1 MTDSFRSPES
11 DLTKP
16 VIVDLLVRGAS
27 AVATCAPGG
36 RAPTEPARGR
46 ELADAA
52 VVARGAVAIDGGVIV
67 AIAPESE
74 ILQKFIGKQTIDAR
88 GGIVIPGLVDA
99 HTHPVFVNGREDDFE
114 RKTRG
119 ETYQQIAAAGG
130 GILSSVRGVRG
141 ASDGELLEKVKL
153 RFERFLDLGTTT
165 VEAKSG
171 YGLSAEDELRSLRA
185 IARAG
190 ENCNITVVAT
200 LLAAHALPPEFKQ
213 DRKSYIKMV
222 RDEVA
227 PAAAREKL
235 ATFHDVFVDEGF
247 FTIDEARE
255 LLVSSLLFGLKPKL
269 HADELGTTG
278 ASELAVELGAAS
290 ADHLDHISKSG
301 IVKIAGSETICV
313 LLPGVSH
320 YLRSKDDAPAR
331 ELIQAG
337 AAVAVATDYN
347 PGTCPTPSLFEAMHL
362 ATIRMRLSPAE
373 ALVAATRNAAFA
385 VGLGGARGALAPGMR
400 ADLVICDVPDVRDVV
415 YTFGRPPVR
424 AVVCGGR
431 LVRSDDNARPA
442 FV

>member
-1 MTDSFRSPES
+1 M
-11 DLTKP
+11 
-16 VIVDLLVRGAS
+16 
-27 AVATCAPGG
+27 ATCAPGG
-36 RAPTEPARGR
+36 RAPASPARGA
-46 ELADAA
+46 ELRDAA
-52 VVARGAVAIDGGVIV
+52 VTAGVAIAVRDGEIV
-67 AIAPESE
+67 AIAPEYE
-74 ILQKFIGKQTIDAR
+74 ISRNFISKWTLDAQ

-141 ASDGELLEKVKL
+141 ASEAELAEKVKL
-153 RFERFLDLGTTT
+153 RFERLLDLGTTT

-185 IARAG
+185 IARAAK
-190 ENCNITVVAT
+190 NCNITVVAT
-200 LLAAHALPPEFKQ
+200 LLAAHAIPPEFKN
-213 DRKSYIKMV
+213 DRAAYIKLI
-222 RDEVA
+222 RDEIA
-227 PAAAREKL
+227 PAAARENL
-235 ATFHDVFVDEGF
+235 ATFHDAFVDQGF
-247 FTIDEARE
+247 YTIDEARE
-255 LLVSSLLFGLKPKL
+255 LLNSSLQYGLRPKL

-278 ASELAVELGAAS
+278 ATELAVELGAAS
-290 ADHLDHISKSG
+290 ADHLDHVSKEGIS
-301 IVKIAGSETICV
+301 KIAGSETVAV

-337 AAVAVATDYN
+337 AAVAVSTDYN

-385 VGLGGARGALAPGMR
+385 VGYGGKRGAIAPGMR

-424 AVVCGGR
+424 AVVLNGVVVRDFGG
-431 LVRSDDNARPA
+431 SRPA